1 VSYQL
6 AARDV
11 EANLPEGSAQ
21 STGTDAYDPF
31 ATLVGTSQALR
42 DSIDVARRIA
52 RRGAAN
58 VLLFGETGT
67 GKEVFAR
74 AIHYAGPRPS
84 APFVAINCAAIPP
97 ALLESELFG
106 YEKGAFTDAKHTKE
120 GLLELAR
127 DGTLFLDEVS
137 SLPLDLQPKLLRVL
151 EERRVRRVGGFSE
164 IEVRCRVIAA
174 TNHAL
179 ESLVQEGSFR
189 EDLFYRL
196 NVLRVSIPPLRERK
210 GDVELLAE
218 RFLLDGAAAQG
229 LPASRLTPPALEL
242 LNRHSWPGN
251 VRELKNVMERA
262 LLMSD
267 GRAIE
272 VRHLLLDHREPR
284 AIRDEVAGSGAGGLI
299 AIPPEGRSLRAVE
312 AELLKI
318 TLRLTSWNKSA
329 AARILGISRPTLH
342 KKLDEYGILPPAEES
357 P

>member
-11 EANLPEGSAQ
+11 ESIAPES
-21 STGTDAYDPF
+21 STQATNPDVDDPF
-31 ATLVGTSQALR
+31 ATIMGTSQPIR
-42 DSIDVARRIA
+42 DAIEVARRIA
-52 RRGAAN
+52 RRGASN

-84 APFVAINCAAIPP
+84 APFVAINCAAIP
-97 ALLESELFG
+97 ATLLESELFG

-137 SLPLDLQPKLLRVL
+137 SLPIDLQPKLLRVL

-179 ESLVQEGSFR
+179 ETLVQDGSFR

-196 NVLRVSIPPLRERK
+196 NVLRVSIPPLRDRR

-218 RFLLDGAAAQG
+218 RFLMDVADAQG
-229 LPASRLTPPALEL
+229 LPPARLTPPAVEL
-242 LNRHSWPGN
+242 LNRHGWPGN

-262 LLMSD
+262 LVMSD

-272 VRHLLLDHREPR
+272 VRHLILDQREPR
-284 AIRDEVAGSGAGGLI
+284 GIRVESASAGGVI
-299 AIPPEGRSLRAVE
+299 SIPPDGRSLRSVE
-312 AELLKI
+312 AELVKI

-342 KKLDEYGILPPAEES
+342 KKLDEYGIVQDGEEK

>member
-1 VSYQL
+1 VVVSYQL
-6 AARDV
+6 AEQDF
-11 EANLPEGSAQ
+11 ENLALDTSSAAAA
-21 STGTDAYDPF
+21 GTPDPF
-31 ATLVGTSQALR
+31 ATIMGRSPALLE
-42 DSIDVARRIA
+42 SVEVARRIA
-52 RRGAAN
+52 RRAASN
-58 VLLFGETGT
+58 VLLSGETGT

-84 APFVAINCAAIPP
+84 APFVAINCAAIPA

-164 IEVRCRVIAA
+164 IDVRCRVIAA
-174 TNHAL
+174 TNEPL
-179 ESLVQEGSFR
+179 EKLVHEGSFR

-196 NVLRVSIPPLRERK
+196 NVLRVSIPPLRERR
-210 GDVELLAE
+210 GDVELLAD
-218 RFLLDGAAAQG
+218 RFLMDGAAAQG
-229 LPASRLTPPALEL
+229 LRAVRLTPAAVEV
-242 LNRHSWPGN
+242 LNRHTWPGN

-262 LLMSD
+262 LVMSD
-267 GRAIE
+267 GRAVE
-272 VRHLLLDHREPR
+272 VRHLLLDRREPR
-284 AIRDEVAGSGAGGLI
+284 ISRHEPDSRGGSI
-299 AIPPEGRSLRAVE
+299 AIPADGRSLRSVE

-318 TLRLTSWNKSA
+318 TLTLTSWNKSA

-342 KKLDEYGILPPAEES
+342 KKLDEYSIAAPARDVF
-357 P
+357 

>member
-1 VSYQL
+1 
-6 AARDV
+6 
-11 EANLPEGSAQ
+11 
-21 STGTDAYDPF
+21 
-31 ATLVGTSQALR
+31 
-42 DSIDVARRIA
+42 
-52 RRGAAN
+52 
-58 VLLFGETGT
+58 
-67 GKEVFAR
+67 VFAR

-97 ALLESELFG
+97 ALLEPELFG

-137 SLPLDLQPKLLRVL
+137 SLPIDLQPKLLRVL

-164 IEVRCRVIAA
+164 IDVRCRVIAA

-179 ESLVQEGSFR
+179 ETLVHEGSFR

-196 NVLRVSIPPLRERK
+196 NVLRVSIPPLRDRR

-218 RFLLDGAAAQG
+218 RFLTDGAASHG
-229 LPASRLTPPALEL
+229 LPTVRLTPAAAEVLE
-242 LNRHSWPGN
+242 RHSWAGN

-262 LLMSD
+262 LVMSD

-272 VRHLLLDHREPR
+272 VRHLLLDQREPR
-284 AIRDEVAGSGAGGLI
+284 GLRAEAASAGALI
-299 AIPPEGRSLRAVE
+299 TIPPDGRSVRSVE
-312 AELLKI
+312 AELIEI
-318 TLRLTSWNKSA
+318 TLRLTSGNKSA

-342 KKLDEYGILPPAEES
+342 KKLDEYRILAPGEEK